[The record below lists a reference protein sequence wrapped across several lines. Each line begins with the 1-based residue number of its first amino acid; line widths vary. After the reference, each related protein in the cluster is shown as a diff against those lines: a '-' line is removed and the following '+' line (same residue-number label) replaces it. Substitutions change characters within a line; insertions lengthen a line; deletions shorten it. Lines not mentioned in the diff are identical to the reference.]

1 MGSDVSSV
9 KRVWKGGGGRA
20 ELVLGRTRQGSS
32 ATTHWPTLVRT
43 AQSEPGGFP
52 RANQALASHVQGYT
66 AGMAFL
72 LSVTGRKVRYIDSL
86 VIVLGSSSP
95 YVNNSHAFTRRR
107 NEIGSSLFA

>member
-1 MGSDVSSV
+1 
-9 KRVWKGGGGRA
+9 
-20 ELVLGRTRQGSS
+20 
-32 ATTHWPTLVRT
+32 
-43 AQSEPGGFP
+43 
-52 RANQALASHVQGYT
+52 
-66 AGMAFL
+66 MAFL